1 MKKYLLIVVG
11 DFKPQGISQDIALAL
26 TPLVDSEHL
35 KFQKTD
41 TILIF
46 HFASSVS
53 ETEIKDYITG
63 VLFGISNTFILTEMN
78 DKVTLSMPD
87 EFKNHL
93 LNLENGNSETG
104 NSLEMVKIKNNQYNL
119 QDEVDD
125 ELNEEILAL
134 ILGKKKHKTR
144 KISLDSVLDKIN
156 EKGIESLT
164 SEEKSI
170 LESYS
175 KN

>member
-1 MKKYLLIVVG
+1 MKKYLLIVIG
-11 DFKPQGISQDIALAL
+11 DFTPQGITQDVALAL
-26 TPLVDSEHL
+26 TPLVDSAHL

-41 TILIF
+41 TVLIF
-46 HFASSVS
+46 HFATSVS
-53 ETEIKDYITG
+53 ESEMKDYITG
-63 VLFGISNTFILTEMN
+63 VLYGISNTYILTEMS
-78 DKVTLSMPD
+78 DKVSLFMPD
-87 EFKNHL
+87 EFRNHL
-93 LNLENGNSETG
+93 INLEDSSAETG
-104 NSLEMVKIKNNQYNL
+104 NSLEMVKIKNNDYNK
-119 QDEVDD
+119 DEEFDE

-134 ILGKKKHKTR
+134 LLGKKKYKPR